1 MKLNKLER
9 IGGSKM
15 NLADISTDFEVIRYV
30 RNKLKEQGKKSVAH
44 TVYADQ
50 CLYRNPEHLSCAVGQ
65 LIDNNNYHSDLEG
78 KMACSR
84 EIINAV
90 SKSMPEWIVNP
101 MLLEDMREIHDEYEP
116 EDWYEHYTEMLNY
129 VNSNG
134 IYKG

>member
-1 MKLNKLER
+1 
-9 IGGSKM
+9 M
-15 NLADISTDFEVIRYV
+15 NLVDIRTDFEVIRYV
-30 RNKLKEQGKKSVAH
+30 RQKLKEQGEKSVAH

-50 CLYRNPEHLSCAVGQ
+50 CLYRSPQNLSCAVGH
-65 LIDNNNYHSDLEG
+65 LIDDYNYNSDLEG
-78 KMACSR
+78 KMACST

-90 SKSMPEWIVNP
+90 SRSMPEWIVNP

-116 EDWYEHYTEMLNY
+116 EDWYEHYTEILNY